1 MIFLQATI
9 KEALSD
15 VRQFL
20 AAESPLKTMA
30 NAFYFIS
37 KALSVLKVSEFF
49 FLTFWSSIDTA

>member
-1 MIFLQATI
+1 MISLQATI

-20 AAESPLKTMA
+20 ATESPLKTMA
-30 NAFYFIS
+30 NAFCFIS

-49 FLTFWSSIDTA
+49 F

>member
-49 FLTFWSSIDTA
+49 FDFLVIY